1 MFLYLLKTSFNWGL
15 GLDLESI
22 QIKFFKKFFICV
34 FSFYIIFLPLCYWLV
49 NFLSLSLSISLSIP
63 FFLYIYLTFFLSFFL
78 NSHLFLS
85 FFLSFLTILYP
96 SIIFLLFCYF
106 LSLTFFLS
114 IYISFIL
121 SQSSFFPFFHAFFH
135 AFFLSFSMHICSF
148 LSSFL
153 FSLSSVMLPW
163 LFCTFQYLAA
173 LNLFSRLKK
182 VLIDLS
188 LFQNSRV
195 LAELKLPF
203 YIIVFFFVPLHCLFH
218 KIYINQKQYS

>member
-63 FFLYIYLTFFLSFFL
+63 FFLYIYLTFFLSFFR
-78 NSHLFLS
+78 SQFTFVPFFLS
-85 FFLSFLTILYP
+85 FFLDYFVPFNNFFT
-96 SIIFLLFCYF
+96 FLLFS
-106 LSLTFFLS
+106 LSLSLSFFLS
-114 IYISFIL
+114 IYL
-121 SQSSFFPFFHAFFH
+121 SFFLNLHFFLSFMLSFM
-135 AFFLSFSMHICSF
+135 LSFSMHICSF